1 MLCCTKSNLWSRW
14 CKASQLKSGAL
25 AANSIG
31 RPCNHLQ
38 PHNPFAHQGHGDAE
52 HNHQCV
58 WKGYAMVLVHPTLW
72 RGVAKS
78 SVHPHV
84 LLMGRLW
91 GCLIISATKLRDRRG
106 ESDVSTVFIITH
118 DLGVSYIISALGL
131 PGTVTAEKLAKA
143 CHGIWIGRGI
153 QWNIFQFV
161 CKRPA
166 KASWV
171 EASFVFGMPFKV
183 APKCVPPQR
192 IIRIAS
198 PKQPWKKPPRALTC
212 CDLNLWH
219 RRLELAKRSSA
230 AGMDAK

>member
-1 MLCCTKSNLWSRW
+1 
-14 CKASQLKSGAL
+14 
-25 AANSIG
+25 
-31 RPCNHLQ
+31 
-38 PHNPFAHQGHGDAE
+38 
-52 HNHQCV
+52 
-58 WKGYAMVLVHPTLW
+58 MVLVHPTLW

-131 PGTVTAEKLAKA
+131 PGTVTVEK
-143 CHGIWIGRGI
+143 IGKGLPWDLNWTWYPVETSFNSYARG
-153 QWNIFQFV
+153 QRKQVGWKPVLCLECPSKSHQ
-161 CKRPA
+161 R
-166 KASWV
+166 
-171 EASFVFGMPFKV
+171 
-183 APKCVPPQR
+183 CVPPQR

-198 PKQPWKKPPRALTC
+198 PKQPWKKPPCALTC